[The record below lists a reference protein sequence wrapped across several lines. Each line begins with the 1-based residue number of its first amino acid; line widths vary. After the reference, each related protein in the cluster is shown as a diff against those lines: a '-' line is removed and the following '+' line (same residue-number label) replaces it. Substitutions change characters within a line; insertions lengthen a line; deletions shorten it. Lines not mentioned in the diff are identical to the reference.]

1 VSIFIELLN
10 GRNFEYMGEDPY
22 LSSIMVVPYIHGLQS
37 MGVAACLKHYA
48 LNNQELYRDK
58 INVHV
63 SKRALHEIYLPA
75 FKAAVTKGQV
85 WSVMGAYNQ
94 YMGEFCCHNDYLL
107 NQVLKKNWQFDGAV
121 ITDWGGA
128 HDTKQAALN
137 GLDIEMGTGSDGLT
151 YSLKNAYDNYFMA
164 QPLLDKIKSGEIA
177 EIYLNDKVKRVMRL
191 RYRTNMMP
199 NRPSGKMN
207 NIAHLQAA
215 RKIATEGI
223 VLLKN
228 EANFF
233 PIKSDAKIT
242 IAVIGE
248 NATRSMSKGG
258 GSSELKPKTEI
269 SPLRGIKERFKNA
282 TIIYAIGYGSG
293 QSVYGSV
300 KPSPYNAKKLK
311 KEALKVAAKADVVLF
326 MGGLN
331 KSHQQDCENSDR
343 LSYGLPFGQEDL
355 IQEISKINKNI
366 AVILISGN
374 AVAMP
379 WINDVKT
386 VIQSWY
392 LGSEAGNAIADVISG
407 AVTPSGKL
415 PFTFPMKLEDNAA
428 ISFGKISYPG
438 DGVNEYYKEGILVG
452 YRWNDTKNLKP
463 MYAFGYGLSYT
474 TFNFLDIVSNKKNYS
489 EDEIIKVD
497 CTLKN
502 TGKVAGAEVIQVY
515 VGKPNSKVKRA
526 LKELKGFDK
535 VFLKSGELKKVS
547 LTINVSDLKY
557 YDEKVS
563 DWVLEKGEYIIYV
576 GNASNHILKELK
588 IRIDD

>member
-1 VSIFIELLN
+1 
-10 GRNFEYMGEDPY
+10 MGEDPY